1 MSRVGEAVGETWKS
15 LATVFGNPGLRR
27 VNLAFAG
34 SAIGDWAYA
43 TAITVWAYGVGG
55 VVAVGVWGTVRLAL
69 MAVVGPF
76 TATLAD
82 RYPRKLVMIG
92 CDLTRGAIVL
102 VNSALI
108 WKGAPPFS

>member
-1 MSRVGEAVGETWKS
+1 MSRVGDAIGETRIS
-15 LATVFGNPGLRR
+15 LATVFRNPGLRR

-34 SAIGDWAYA
+34 SSIGDWAYV

-55 VVAVGVWGTVRLAL
+55 VVVVGVWGTVRLAL
-69 MAVVGPF
+69 MAIVGPF

-82 RYPRKLVMIG
+82 RYPRKMVMIG

-102 VNSALI
+102 INSVLI
-108 WKGAPPFS
+108 WRGPLR